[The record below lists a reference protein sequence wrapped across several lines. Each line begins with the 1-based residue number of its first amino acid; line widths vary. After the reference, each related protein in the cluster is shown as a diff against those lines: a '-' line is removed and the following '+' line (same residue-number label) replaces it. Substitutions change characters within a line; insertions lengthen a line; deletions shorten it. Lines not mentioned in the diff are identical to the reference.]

1 MIIFFIA
8 ISTGMGRLCISNNF
22 CLCVKNKKIK
32 TLSSPNLMC
41 QLLWFNKLYKL
52 PYPSTFITYF
62 CFAIYYPLI
71 NGSFQTKNVAASTG
85 RAAPAWKWKTICL
98 MTMVRN
104 LVICC
109 HIGFVAYLP
118 GAGVFLLSRR
128 LLWFIDI
135 SAKWTCRFKIWLI
148 EFCTEWNC
156 RCLFR

>member
-1 MIIFFIA
+1 
-8 ISTGMGRLCISNNF
+8 
-22 CLCVKNKKIK
+22 
-32 TLSSPNLMC
+32 MC

-135 SAKWTCRFKIWLI
+135 SAKWTAAWFDWLSFVLSETAAVCSDSFI
-148 EFCTEWNC
+148 DTISEPTTFCIDWYFCWVN
-156 RCLFR
+156 LPLLDLNDWVLG